1 MQFRNSFILLFT
13 LLLAA
18 CGGGGSTTD
27 PDTGG
32 GTDPRSNLADAE
44 AARAAGVYRYMQGM
58 GSLMLANLT
67 EVDIGERRA
76 GSVNCSGGGS
86 AVYTDTTPAPGADPS
101 ASIQFVDCVEA
112 IGRVTGTM
120 AVRQFLIRLN
130 PEGFGTF
137 NVSWSADVV
146 IDGFGMRFESTA
158 GLTTLSPG
166 GAVAIETFGGND
178 LAQVL
183 TAPNGQSVQFSQAT
197 INVAF
202 DPATGNANFGG
213 SNVRSVSLSDGSL
226 GVQIVPTEL
235 RAPVAAGVAVRSI
248 GAPVTGS
255 FSYAR
260 SFGPTATDVIG
271 TGVTNAGL
279 LTLTIDPI
287 PGQINF
293 PGSAGQYAWTSILAA
308 PDLTLPNTAP

>member
-1 MQFRNSFILLFT
+1 MQYRNCFILLFT
-13 LLLAA
+13 LLLVA
-18 CGGGGSTTD
+18 CGGGGGTD
-27 PDTGG
+27 NGSP
-32 GTDPRSNLADAE
+32 DPRSNLADAE
-44 AARAAGVYRYMQGM
+44 AARSAAVYRYMQGL
-58 GSLMLANLT
+58 GSLMLANLN

-76 GSVNCSGGGS
+76 GSIACSGGGS
-86 AVYTDTTPAPGADPS
+86 AVYADTTPTEGADPS

-120 AVRQFLIRLN
+120 QVRQFLIRLN
-130 PEGFGTF
+130 GEGTGTF

-146 IDGFGMRFESTA
+146 IDGYAMRYENSS

-166 GAVAIETFGGND
+166 GAVAIESFGGND
-178 LAQVL
+178 IALVL
-183 TAPNGQSVQFSQAT
+183 TAPNGLSVQFSDAR

-202 DPATGNANFGG
+202 DPATGSANFGG
-213 SNVRSVSLSDGSL
+213 SNVRSRALSDGNL
-226 GVQIVPTEL
+226 GVMLLPSDL
-235 RAPVAAGVAVRSI
+235 RAPVAAGVAVWSI
-248 GAPVTGS
+248 GAPASAS

-287 PGQINF
+287 GGQINF
-293 PGSAGQYAWTSILAA
+293 PGSAGQYAWSSLLAA

>member
-1 MQFRNSFILLFT
+1 MQYRNGFILLFT

-18 CGGGGSTTD
+18 CGGGDGTDNGS
-27 PDTGG
+27 P
-32 GTDPRSNLADAE
+32 DPRSNLADTE
-44 AARAAGVYRYMQGM
+44 AARSAAVYRYMQGL

-67 EVDIGERRA
+67 EVDIGERRV
-76 GSVNCSGGGS
+76 GSVACSGGGS
-86 AVYTDTTPAPGADPS
+86 AVYADTTPTEGADPS

-120 AVRQFLIRLN
+120 QVRQFLIRLD
-130 PEGFGTF
+130 GAGIGTF
-137 NVSWSADVV
+137 NVSWSANMV
-146 IDGFGMRFESTA
+146 IDGYAMRYENSS

-166 GAVAIETFGGND
+166 GAVQIESFGGND
-178 LAQVL
+178 IALVL
-183 TAPNGQSVQFSQAT
+183 TAPNGQSVQFSDAR

-202 DPATGNANFGG
+202 DPATGHANFGG
-213 SNVRSVSLSDGSL
+213 SNVRSRALSDGSL
-226 GVQIVPTEL
+226 GVMLLPSDL
-235 RAPVAAGVAVRSI
+235 RAPVAAGITVRSI
-248 GAPVTGS
+248 GAPVSGS

-279 LTLTIDPI
+279 LTLTINPI
-287 PGQINF
+287 GGQINF
-293 PGSAGQYAWTSILAA
+293 PGSAGQYAWASLLAV

>member
-1 MQFRNSFILLFT
+1 MQYRNCFILLFT
-13 LLLAA
+13 LLLVA
-18 CGGGGSTTD
+18 CGGGGGTD
-27 PDTGG
+27 NGSP
-32 GTDPRSNLADAE
+32 DPRSNLADAE
-44 AARAAGVYRYMQGM
+44 AARSAAVYRYMQGL
-58 GSLMLANLT
+58 GSLMLANLN
-67 EVDIGERRA
+67 EVDVGERRA
-76 GSVNCSGGGS
+76 GSIACSGGGS
-86 AVYTDTTPAPGADPS
+86 AVYADTTPTEGADPS
-101 ASIQFVDCVEA
+101 ASIQFVDCAEA

-120 AVRQFLIRLN
+120 QVRQFLIRLN
-130 PEGFGTF
+130 DTGTGTF

-146 IDGFGMRFESTA
+146 IDGYAMRYENSA

-166 GAVAIETFGGND
+166 GAVAIESFGGND
-178 LAQVL
+178 IALVL
-183 TAPNGQSVQFSQAT
+183 TAPNGQSVQFSDAR

-202 DPATGNANFGG
+202 DPATGSANFGG
-213 SNVRSVSLSDGSL
+213 SNVRSRALSDGTL
-226 GVQIVPTEL
+226 GVMLLPSDL

-248 GAPVTGS
+248 GVPTSGS

-287 PGQINF
+287 GGQINF
-293 PGSAGQYAWTSILAA
+293 PGSAGQYVWSSLLAA

>member
-13 LLLAA
+13 LLLSA
-18 CGGGGSTTD
+18 CGGGGTTD

-44 AARAAGVYRYMQGM
+44 AARAAGVYRYIQGM

-120 AVRQFLIRLN
+120 QVRQLLIRLN
-130 PEGFGTF
+130 GDGFGSF
-137 NVSWSADVV
+137 AVGWSADVV
-146 IDGFGMRFESTA
+146 IDGYGMRFESTA

-178 LAQVL
+178 LALVL
-183 TAPNGQSVQFSQAT
+183 TAPSGQSVQFSDAR

-202 DPATGNANFGG
+202 DPATGSANFGG
-213 SNVRSVSLSDGSL
+213 SNVRSVALSDGNL
-226 GVQIVPTEL
+226 GVMLLPSDL
-235 RAPVAAGVAVRSI
+235 RALVAAGVAVRSI
-248 GAPVTGS
+248 GAPVSGS
-255 FSYAR
+255 FRYAR

-287 PGQINF
+287 GGQINF

>member
-18 CGGGGSTTD
+18 CGGGGTTES
-27 PDTGG
+27 DTGG

-76 GSVNCSGGGS
+76 GSVACSGGGS

-112 IGRVTGTM
+112 IGRLTGTM
-120 AVRQFLIRLN
+120 AIRQLLIRLN

-146 IDGFGMRFESTA
+146 IDGYGMRFESTS

-166 GAVAIETFGGND
+166 GAVAIESFGGND
-178 LAQVL
+178 LALVL
-183 TAPNGQSVQFSQAT
+183 TAPNGQSVQFSDAR

-202 DPATGNANFGG
+202 DPATGSANFGG
-213 SNVRSVSLSDGSL
+213 SNVRSRALSDGTL
-226 GVQIVPTEL
+226 GVMLLPSDL
-235 RAPVAAGVAVRSI
+235 RAPVAAGVTVRSI
-248 GAPVTGS
+248 GAPASGS
-255 FSYAR
+255 FRYAR

-287 PGQINF
+287 GGQINF